1 MYGGAT
7 QTTLQQRALEG
18 EYLAQQAR
26 DLSERLTEHDGFRRS
41 LEEKLQQ
48 ARDALEHYRA
58 VSKKQRGQDA
68 VGTSSRSS
76 SFRPNCAKPTSC

>member
-1 MYGGAT
+1 VYGGAT

-18 EYLAQQAR
+18 EHLAQQAR

-58 VSKKQRGQDA
+58 RPSALASTMRARKASACA
-68 VGTSSRSS
+68 VLRPPLSR
-76 SFRPNCAKPTSC
+76 